1 MTNIYLVRWF
11 FCQFLFTL
19 IIHNSII
26 YGRKWLQVV
35 ESGDYMLMGEFH
47 HNLDEKY
54 RLIIPS
60 KLRESLGDEVVITRG
75 LEGSLFI
82 YSKEEWEKVISKLNL
97 LPFTKKDARNF
108 NRMFLSG
115 AIFSSFDKQGR
126 IKLSIP
132 LTKYAEL
139 KKECVIIGVNDRLEV
154 WDKEK
159 WENFINVSTEEY
171 SDLADNLFNNL
182 DL

>member
-1 MTNIYLVRWF
+1 
-11 FCQFLFTL
+11 
-19 IIHNSII
+19 
-26 YGRKWLQVV
+26 
-35 ESGDYMLMGEFH
+35 
-47 HNLDEKY
+47 
-54 RLIIPS
+54 
-60 KLRESLGDEVVITRG
+60 
-75 LEGSLFI
+75 
-82 YSKEEWEKVISKLNL
+82 
-97 LPFTKKDARNF
+97 
-108 NRMFLSG
+108 MFLSG